1 MSEQPGLIIFDCD
14 GVLVDSEPIALRVNV
29 ELFARSGLVMPEAE
43 IIDRFM
49 GRSPS
54 LVYELLA
61 QHRGA
66 PLTTD
71 ELAEIEQLYVD
82 ACARELQAVDGIAEA
97 LAALNN
103 PVCVASSSG
112 PASIERK
119 LRHVGL
125 YEHFSGRIFSGV
137 EVEHGKPAPDLFLY
151 AARRMGFAPEDC
163 VVVEDSQYG
172 VQAARAAGMHVFA
185 YASGLTPPEALSG
198 PGTTIFTDMRA
209 LPELIHAHASAR
221 RGPG

>member
-1 MSEQPGLIIFDCD
+1 VSAQAGLIIFDCD

-29 ELFARSGLVMPEAE
+29 ELFARSGLVMSEAE

-66 PLTTD
+66 PLTTG
-71 ELAEIEQLYVD
+71 ELAEIEQLYVE

-97 LAALNN
+97 LTALDN

-125 YEHFSGRIFSGV
+125 YEQFRGRIFSGV

-151 AARRMGFAPEDC
+151 AARRMAFSPEDC

-198 PGTTIFTDMRA
+198 PGTTIFTEMRA
-209 LPELIHAHASAR
+209 LPELIHARAAAR
-221 RGPG
+221 R